1 MFNATRKFNGY
12 DLVSALTLVVIS
24 GSIKN
29 EEDVMKVLKKILA
42 LVCFSFILCNI
53 FSCSSKEVKN
63 DTSGVAKNESESINQ
78 NKKTIKVV
86 STIFPIYDI
95 VRNVVPKENYELT
108 LLLDSGIDIH
118 NFSPTAKDILKI
130 GEADLFIHIGGESD
144 KWVDKTIES
153 SQNKQIKIVNLM
165 NELATFVKE
174 EEIVEGMQHEHEEEH
189 EGETHDEQ
197 EHEGETHDEH
207 EGETHKEGE
216 ELDHEEHENDEHIW
230 LSIRN
235 AKEMTK
241 AISKTLSSIDIENKD
256 EIEKNTVAYIEKLDA
271 LDKKYV
277 EVSQN
282 KKYDTILFGDRFPFR
297 YLVDDYGLKY
307 FAAFSGCSAEAEAS
321 FETVAFLA
329 NKLDELNLKHICALK
344 GAEPR
349 IAKII
354 VTTSKDKNRDIVL
367 FNSMEG
373 ITNIN
378 DVENTNYIKIMEE
391 NLESL
396 KSAIN

>member
-1 MFNATRKFNGY
+1 M
-12 DLVSALTLVVIS
+12 SALALIVIS

-29 EEDVMKVLKKILA
+29 EENFMKVLKKILA
-42 LVCFSFILCNI
+42 LVCFSFILCNV

-63 DTSGVAKNESESINQ
+63 DISSVAKNESESVNQ

-95 VRNVVPKENYELT
+95 VRNVVPNENYELT

-144 KWVDKTIES
+144 KWVDRTIES
-153 SQNKQIKIVNLM
+153 SQNKQIKTVNLM
-165 NELATFVKE
+165 NELAAFVKE
-174 EEIVEGMQHEHEEEH
+174 EEIVEGMQHEHEEH
-189 EGETHDEQ
+189 ED
-197 EHEGETHDEH
+197 ETHDEH
-207 EGETHKEGE
+207 EGETHEEGE
-216 ELDHEEHENDEHIW
+216 EHDHEEHENDEHIW

-235 AKEMTK
+235 TKEMTR
-241 AISKTLSSIDIENKD
+241 AIAKKLIETDSENQSRIQ
-256 EIEKNTVAYIEKLDA
+256 ENANAFIEKLDA

-321 FETVAFLA
+321 FEIVAFLA

-349 IAKII
+349 IAKTI
-354 VTTSKDKNRDIVL
+354 VTTSKNKDRDIVL

-373 ITNIN
+373 ITNVN
-378 DVENTNYIKIMEE
+378 DAENTNYIKIMEE
-391 NLESL
+391 NLEAL

>member
-1 MFNATRKFNGY
+1 M
-12 DLVSALTLVVIS
+12 SALALIVIS

-29 EEDVMKVLKKILA
+29 EEDFMKVLKKILA

-63 DTSGVAKNESESINQ
+63 DTGSVTASESTNQ

-95 VRNVVPKENYELT
+95 VRNVVPDENYELT

-144 KWVDKTIES
+144 KWVDRTIES
-153 SQNKQIKIVNLM
+153 SQNKQIKTVNLM
-165 NELATFVKE
+165 NELAAFVKE
-174 EEIVEGMQHEHEEEH
+174 EEIVEGMQHEHEEH
-189 EGETHDEQ
+189 ED
-197 EHEGETHDEH
+197 ETHDEH
-207 EGETHKEGE
+207 EGETHEEGE
-216 ELDHEEHENDEHIW
+216 EHEHEEHENDEHIW

-235 AKEMTK
+235 VKEMTR
-241 AISKTLSSIDIENKD
+241 AIAKKLIEIDSENQNKIQ
-256 EIEKNTVAYIEKLDA
+256 ENANAFIEKLDA

-349 IAKII
+349 IAKTI
-354 VTTSKDKNRDIVL
+354 VTTSKNKDRGIVL

-373 ITNIN
+373 ITNVN
-378 DVENTNYIKIMEE
+378 DAENTNYIKIMEE
-391 NLESL
+391 NLEAL

>member
-1 MFNATRKFNGY
+1 M
-12 DLVSALTLVVIS
+12 SALTLIVIS

-29 EEDVMKVLKKILA
+29 EEDFMKVLKKILA
-42 LVCFSFILCNI
+42 LVCFSFMLCNI
-53 FSCSSKEVKN
+53 LSCSSKEVKT
-63 DTSGVAKNESESINQ
+63 DTSSVAASESINQ

-95 VRNVVPKENYELT
+95 VRNVVPNENYELT

-144 KWVDKTIES
+144 KWVDRTIES
-153 SQNKQIKIVNLM
+153 SQNKQIKTVNLM
-165 NELATFVKE
+165 NELAAFVKE
-174 EEIVEGMQHEHEEEH
+174 EEMVEGMQHEHEEH
-189 EGETHDEQ
+189 ED
-197 EHEGETHDEH
+197 ETHDEH
-207 EGETHKEGE
+207 EGETHEEGE
-216 ELDHEEHENDEHIW
+216 EHDHEEHENDEHIW

-235 AKEMTK
+235 AKEMTR
-241 AISKTLSSIDIENKD
+241 AIAKKLIEIDSENQNKIQ
-256 EIEKNTVAYIEKLDA
+256 ENVNAFIEKLDT

-282 KKYDTILFGDRFPFR
+282 KKYDIILFGDRFPFR

-349 IAKII
+349 IAKTII
-354 VTTSKDKNRDIVL
+354 TTSKNKDRDIVL

-373 ITNIN
+373 IIN
-378 DVENTNYIKIMEE
+378 VNDAENTNYIKIMEE
-391 NLESL
+391 NLEAL

>member
-1 MFNATRKFNGY
+1 
-12 DLVSALTLVVIS
+12 
-24 GSIKN
+24 
-29 EEDVMKVLKKILA
+29 MKVLKKILA
-42 LVCFSFILCNI
+42 LVCFSFILCNV

-63 DTSGVAKNESESINQ
+63 DISSVAKNESESVNQ

-95 VRNVVPKENYELT
+95 VRNVVPNENYELT

-144 KWVDKTIES
+144 KWVDRTIES
-153 SQNKQIKIVNLM
+153 SQNKQIKTVNLM
-165 NELATFVKE
+165 NELAAFVKE
-174 EEIVEGMQHEHEEEH
+174 EEIVEGMQHEHEEH
-189 EGETHDEQ
+189 ED
-197 EHEGETHDEH
+197 ETHDEH
-207 EGETHKEGE
+207 EGETHEEGE
-216 ELDHEEHENDEHIW
+216 EHDHEEHENDEHIW

-235 AKEMTK
+235 TKEMTR
-241 AISKTLSSIDIENKD
+241 AIAKKLIETDSENQSRIQ
-256 EIEKNTVAYIEKLDA
+256 ENANAFIEKLDA

-321 FETVAFLA
+321 FEIVAFLA

-349 IAKII
+349 IAKTI
-354 VTTSKDKNRDIVL
+354 VTTSKNKDRDIVL

-373 ITNIN
+373 ITNVN
-378 DVENTNYIKIMEE
+378 DAENTNYIKIMEE
-391 NLESL
+391 NLEAL